1 MKVYLLLPIIWYNNN
16 NKKKIHKDEDI
27 SMNEL

>member
-1 MKVYLLLPIIWYNNN
+1 MKVYLLLPIIWYNN